1 MKRKLTIA
9 LVTVLLAIM
18 LVWST
23 GCGKGNV
30 AASPSPALTPVT
42 TPKLSPMVT
51 QSAAPAVSPAGSP
64 GMSPGTSPAGSPGGT
79 IEGFVEGGQVDP
91 AKVPDVVKAVEKKY
105 PDTTIKTITYA
116 LYNTEQVYQVELEG
130 KNANME
136 KVYVRADG
144 TIVENAANG

>member
-1 MKRKLTIA
+1 MKRKFTIA
-9 LVTVLLAIM
+9 LVTALLAIT

-23 GCGKGNV
+23 GCGNGNV

-42 TPKLSPMVT
+42 TPMLTPMLT
-51 QSAAPAVSPAGSP
+51 QNVPETSPAGSP
-64 GMSPGTSPAGSPGGT
+64 GTSPQTSPAGSPGGT
-79 IEGFVEGGQVDP
+79 IEGFVEGGEVDP
-91 AKVPDVVKAVEKKY
+91 AKVPDVVAAVENKY
-105 PDTTIKTITYA
+105 PDATIKTITYA

-130 KNANME
+130 NNTSMQ

>member
-1 MKRKLTIA
+1 MKRKFSIA
-9 LVTVLLAIM
+9 LVTALLAIT

-23 GCGKGNV
+23 GCGNGNV

-42 TPKLSPMVT
+42 TPMLSPMIT
-51 QSAAPAVSPAGSP
+51 QNVPETSAAGSP
-64 GMSPGTSPAGSPGGT
+64 GMSPETSPAGSPGGM

-91 AKVPDVVKAVEKKY
+91 TKVPDVVKAVENKY
-105 PDTTIKTITYA
+105 PGATIKAITYA

-130 KNANME
+130 QNANMD

-144 TIVENAANG
+144 TIVENATNG

>member
-9 LVTVLLAIM
+9 LVTALLAIT

-23 GCGKGNV
+23 GCGNGNV

-42 TPKLSPMVT
+42 SPKLSPMVT
-51 QSAAPAVSPAGSP
+51 QSPAPDLSPAG
-64 GMSPGTSPAGSPGGT
+64 SPGTSPAGSPGGT
-79 IEGFVEGGQVDP
+79 IEGFVEGGEVDP
-91 AKVPDVVKAVEKKY
+91 TKVPDVVAAVEDKY
-105 PDTTIKTITYA
+105 PDATIKTITYA
-116 LYNTEQVYQVELEG
+116 LYNAEQVYQVALEG
-130 KNANME
+130 NNTSAQ